1 MAYQMKGWSPFTK
14 KEDGGNYV
22 TYNEPLYNSDGT
34 KSNISQEHTTE
45 IQSDADGNR
54 YVHDEDDK
62 KDVKTRY
69 YLEKPDNSNII
80 T

>member
-14 KEDGGNYV
+14 KEDDDYV
-22 TYNEPLYNSDGT
+22 TYDQPLYNADGT
-34 KSNISQEHTTE
+34 KSNIGQEFTTG

-54 YVHDEDDK
+54 YVYDERDVGGK
-62 KDVKTRY
+62 KYFLK
-69 YLEKPDNSNII
+69 KPDNSNII